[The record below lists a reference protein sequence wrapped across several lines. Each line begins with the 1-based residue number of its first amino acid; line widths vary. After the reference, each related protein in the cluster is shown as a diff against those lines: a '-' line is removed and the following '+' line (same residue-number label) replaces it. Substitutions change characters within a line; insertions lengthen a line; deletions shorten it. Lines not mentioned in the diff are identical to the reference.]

1 MKLMSLVF
9 FLGEGGIAYLQC
21 TESGIQP
28 ALNMRGHPCRC
39 AQVEPKAPS
48 TVWVFGTDRPI
59 GSSRTGMRT
68 RACTDTRMWGQGGW
82 GSALGFQ
89 NLGETRI

>member
-1 MKLMSLVF
+1 MSLVF

-68 RACTDTRMWGQGGW
+68 RACTDTRVGDGVGGGAHWVFNTWGRRGYK
-82 GSALGFQ
+82 
-89 NLGETRI
+89 